1 MKQQKPDPGD
11 RRSQF
16 QRLVQRREKSEHDR
30 GLQQRQSLEGL
41 RLAALMKQMQALQ
54 AIQGFQELTPQ
65 QRDSGDRSQI
75 PTNRE
80 ERARQ
85 RQWLEYK
92 ADWLQAMLEDALTQL
107 EALDRFE
114 AGLPE
119 DQRTVVE
126 ALGNGA
132 AGSSPGGELP

>member
-1 MKQQKPDPGD
+1 MKQQKTDPGD

-16 QRLVQRREKSEHDR
+16 QRLVQRREKAEHDR
-30 GLQQRQSLEGL
+30 GLHQRQSLEGL

-119 DQRTVVE
+119 EQRTVVE
-126 ALGNGA
+126 ALGNEPA
-132 AGSSPGGELP
+132 EPVSGGELP